1 MEPNAIHFQ
10 KSFQGFVELSEN
22 PMVLSV
28 VLAILG
34 IYLLL
39 LIWARRRDIRNAK
52 KVYISHL
59 LFSSFP
65 FLFFSFI
72 SFYFYFS
79 SSSFLLLLLFW
90 KLIKNNGISRV
101 GNICAVSSFRPK
113 LFLWRKMSH
122 LIATNTKFWY

>member
-1 MEPNAIHFQ
+1 
-10 KSFQGFVELSEN
+10 
-22 PMVLSV
+22 MVLSV

-65 FLFFSFI
+65 FL
-72 SFYFYFS
+72 
-79 SSSFLLLLLFW
+79 LLLLVLFIIVVV
-90 KLIKNNGISRV
+90 LEVN
-101 GNICAVSSFRPK
+101 
-113 LFLWRKMSH
+113 
-122 LIATNTKFWY
+122 